1 MPLFHPRVLKR
12 HTERIQ
18 ANAKHIA
25 LLTQWA
31 ENLERGVFDVETQ
44 SDARFIQRILIDVL
58 GFVGRGDAPNWT
70 LLKNQPIGNGNV
82 DVALGNFTADAV
94 QIIAPLELKG
104 AKTKN
109 LDALY
114 GAKRSPVQQAWDY
127 ANDNEGTKWVLVSN
141 YREIRLYA
149 YGKGRK
155 DYETFDLT
163 ALTKSE
169 QLYKQFI
176 LLLSA
181 DNLLGGKTLSLLA
194 ESEQANQDITDKFY
208 REYKELRVR
217 LIEII
222 GKDNT
227 AIDKLDIIR
236 YAQKILDRILFI
248 AFAESRDLLPKKILQ
263 DAFTSVNHYNPQPIW
278 KNFIGL
284 FHAIDEGN
292 AALGITA
299 YNGGLFADDPE
310 LNDLIVR
317 DDLCKGFKEI
327 GKYDF
332 DTEISVDILGHIFE
346 QSISDLEELKAAAEG
361 NAGTLD
367 KKKSKRK
374 ADGIFYTP
382 PYITQYIVE
391 QTVGGWLAER
401 RKEIGFDT
409 LLVLTDDDY
418 DSVKQNLKKTGKQ
431 SAKQSRNLQIAQHIT
446 AWEAYKEAVSH
457 IKVLDPACGS
467 GAFLIEVFDYLCRE
481 GKKINDELARL
492 QGGHSLFRWD
502 THILSNNLYG
512 VDLNQESVEIT
523 KLSLWLKTARRNE
536 KLTYLESNI
545 KPGHS
550 LIDDKTVVGD
560 LAFVWKE
567 EFPDIMTIGGFDVI
581 VGNPPYGADIDQ
593 FVDVYETLYPE
604 TSQGFKDIYKY
615 FFQRATGLI
624 KNGGMV
630 GYITPNTFFRQP
642 RYADLRS
649 FLLKYKIE
657 QLIDL
662 GEGIFDVVVPTSITI
677 FSKNEKGEIL
687 FADLSKSEKR
697 NDIKSQLRFTK
708 IAQSIFERTPNN
720 IFVESFRDKRNNE
733 YLLDE
738 ILEMKDAG
746 FKYQRINVGMNE
758 KGNNDLAERIFYF
771 GEKQNVDDIPTLI
784 GKEINAYYHD
794 LHPKQKLRHNY
805 QSLLKANEKT
815 YYNKAIMDEKVKL
828 IWRQTAPYFIGTILR
843 EPLFFGNTIQAGI
856 LKEQFVNRVSYEF
869 LCALLNS
876 KYLRYLYECHVKET
890 GRVFPQVKLEKLKSL
905 PIVIADDQQPFITL
919 VDEMIV
925 LHGKLRQQR
934 EHFSDLL
941 SDNLG
946 VTISEKRFAE
956 LREFKDFLDELKKQK
971 KTLPLAEQPQWK
983 ESFVKCKGEVESLIA
998 TIRQTDAEIDR
1009 LVYELYEL
1017 TKEEIGII
1025 GQAEPQK

>member
-18 ANAKHIA
+18 VNAEHIA

-31 ENLERGVFDVETQ
+31 ENLERGVFDTETQ
-44 SDARFIQRILIDVL
+44 SDARFIQRILLDVL
-58 GFVGRGDAPNWT
+58 GFIGRGDSTDWT
-70 LLKNQPIGNGNV
+70 LSKNQPIGSGNV
-82 DVALGNFTADAV
+82 DVALGNFTADTI

-114 GAKRSPVQQAWDY
+114 GTKRSPVQQAWDY

-163 ALTKSE
+163 TLTVPE
-169 QLYKQFI
+169 NYKRFV

-181 DNLLGGKTLSLLA
+181 DNLLGDKTLSLLN
-194 ESEQANQDITDKFY
+194 ESEQANQDITDRFY
-208 REYKELRVR
+208 QEYKQFRVR
-217 LIEII
+217 LIETI
-222 GKDNT
+222 GKDNPKK
-227 AIDKLDIIR
+227 DKLDIIR
-236 YAQKILDRILFI
+236 FAQKILDRILFV
-248 AFAESRDLLPKKILQ
+248 AFAESRDLLPKKTLQ
-263 DAFTSVNHYNPQPIW
+263 DAFATVNRYAPQPIW
-278 KNFIGL
+278 KNFVGL
-284 FHAIDEGN
+284 FQAIDEGN

-317 DDLCKGFKEI
+317 DDLCKGFKKI
-327 GKYDF
+327 GEYDF

-374 ADGIFYTP
+374 TDGVFYTP

-391 QTVGGWLAER
+391 QAVGGWLTER
-401 RKEIGFDT
+401 RKEIGFDS
-409 LLVLTDDDY
+409 LPVLTDADY
-418 DSVKQNLKKTGKQ
+418 DSVKQKPKQ
-431 SAKQSRNLQIAQHIT
+431 SGKQSRNLQIAQHIA
-446 AWEAYKEAVSH
+446 AWEAYKTALSN

-545 KPGHS
+545 KVGNS
-550 LIDDKTVVGD
+550 LIDDKSVAGD
-560 LAFVWKE
+560 LAFDWKE
-567 EFPDIMTIGGFDVI
+567 EFADIMANGGFDVV

-593 FVDVYETLYPE
+593 FVHVYETLYPE

-615 FFQRATGLI
+615 FFHRATGLI
-624 KNGGMV
+624 KNGGVV

-642 RYADLRS
+642 RYADLRR
-649 FLLKYKIE
+649 FLLKNKIE

-677 FSKNEKGEIL
+677 LSKNEKSEIL
-687 FADLSKSEKR
+687 FADLSKSEKG

-708 IAQSIFERTPNN
+708 IAQSVFERTPNN

-733 YLLDE
+733 YLLDD

-746 FKYQRINVGMNE
+746 FKYQRVNVGMNE

-771 GEKQNVDDIPTLI
+771 GEKQNINDIPTLI

-815 YYNKAIMDEKVKL
+815 YYNKTIMEEKVKL

-856 LKEQFVNRVSYEF
+856 LKEQFENRVSYEF

-905 PIVIADDQQPFITL
+905 PIVIADDQKPFITL
-919 VDEMIV
+919 VSKMIV
-925 LHGKLRQQR
+925 LHSELRNQR
-934 EHFSDLL
+934 KSFLDLV

-946 VTISEKRFAE
+946 VAISEKRFDDF
-956 LREFKDFLDELKKQK
+956 REFKDFLDELKRQK
-971 KTLPLAEQPQWK
+971 KSLPLADQPQWK
-983 ESFVKCKGEVESLIA
+983 EYFNTIKDLTAVNRELI
-998 TIRQTDAEIDR
+998 RRTDAEIDR
-1009 LVYELYEL
+1009 MVYELYGL
-1017 TKEEIGII
+1017 TEEEIDII
-1025 GQAEPQK
+1025 ESKSLT